1 MSYIGVEPAAGYAST
16 SKQTITGTGVATYNL
31 DYDVA
36 NESDIRVYVNN
47 VHQEGGVGK
56 AYTVSGN
63 QITFSENISSDDDC
77 YVIYAAKSIQTT
89 SHPEG
94 QDLKARD
101 GTFTGDVSAVDGTFS
116 GDVTAVDGAFSGDV
130 GIGTTSPN
138 APLEVAAS
146 GGGTIISLNRSNTNT
161 TGRVGALNFTASDG
175 HSVAAVQAT
184 GDGDN
189 EGADLVFYTTSAAT
203 SSEPQTND
211 RMRIDSDGDITVQG
225 DSLTLHDSLTYA
237 QPIARNYNIIAPT
250 INDGGYQRA
259 WTRLGTFSS
268 SGRGIFQFRMNYQSD
283 HNYSRF
289 FSCVGEIHQ
298 WESSTGVFN
307 MSVYGTGG
315 NVTGQFKTTS
325 SRELWFR
332 ETGSWSHK
340 MCLEIMFSQHFTV
353 DMATYQKNQSP
364 PTGTVRSIS
373 GTGSISVEASW
384 GS

>member
-1 MSYIGVEPAAGYAST
+1 MAYIGNTPAEAYT
-16 SKQTITGTGVATYNL
+16 SIDKQTITGNGGASYTL
-31 DYDVA
+31 DHAVA
-36 NESDIRVYVNN
+36 NENEIEVFVNN
-47 VHQEGGVGK
+47 VRQEPSV
-56 AYTVSGN
+56 AYTVSNTTLSMTGN
-63 QITFSENISSDDDC
+63 VEVADDF
-77 YVIYAAKSIQTT
+77 YVVFQGKAIQTT

-101 GTFTGDVSAVDGTFS
+101 GTFSGDLQVDGSSANLDSQVNVGGNITVGTNNSLTGTEGGEIAFRNNDATANVFHV
-116 GDVTAVDGAFSGDV
+116 DVAGTNCRLFTTTNNQDV
-130 GIGTTSPN
+130 IMGQLVGTGG
-138 APLEVAAS
+138 EVA
-146 GGGTIISLNRSNTNT
+146 LYTN
-161 TGRVGALNFTASDG
+161 AI
-175 HSVAAVQAT
+175 
-184 GDGDN
+184 
-189 EGADLVFYTTSAAT
+189 
-203 SSEPQTND
+203 D
-211 RMRIDSDGDITVQG
+211 RMRIDSSGNVNITG
-225 DSLTLHDSLTYA
+225 DSLTLDDSLTYA

-259 WTRLGTFSS
+259 WTRLGTFAS
-268 SGRGIFQFRMNYQSD
+268 SGRGIFQFRMNYQGD

-315 NVTGQFKTTS
+315 GVTGQFKTTS

-340 MCLEIMFSQHFTV
+340 MCLEIIYSQLFTV

-364 PTGTVRSIS
+364 PTGTVRSLS